1 MKTSLFIYI
10 TLLVYMLLLQV
21 KAIDIKLTSTLT
33 NTTTD
38 NYEISNNILSII
50 ADGEYKISGSC
61 SECQI
66 NIKKGLTVTIT
77 LNSIKID
84 NSNTG
89 PFVIKKNAIV
99 NLILEGESRIEDN
112 EASENEDLDDF
123 EGAGIKFKGSSSL
136 TISGSGKLTIIGNPK
151 NGIKGAAL
159 TTLKINGGN
168 LDITAS
174 KNALASDNIIEINDG
189 TIVINSKSDGIKAE
203 PDSDDNDSQ

>member
-89 PFVIKKNAIV
+89 PFVIKKKCNCKF
-99 NLILEGESRIEDN
+99 NFRRRI
-112 EASENEDLDDF
+112 
-123 EGAGIKFKGSSSL
+123 
-136 TISGSGKLTIIGNPK
+136 K
-151 NGIKGAAL
+151 NRR
-159 TTLKINGGN
+159 
-168 LDITAS
+168 
-174 KNALASDNIIEINDG
+174 
-189 TIVINSKSDGIKAE
+189 
-203 PDSDDNDSQ
+203 